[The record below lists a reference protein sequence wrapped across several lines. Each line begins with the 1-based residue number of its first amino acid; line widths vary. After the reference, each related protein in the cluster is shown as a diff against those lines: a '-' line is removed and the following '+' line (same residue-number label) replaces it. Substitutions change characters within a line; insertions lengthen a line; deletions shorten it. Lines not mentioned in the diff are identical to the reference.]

1 MKKLLLGTRTCY
13 FPIDMCPATPLH
25 IKPPNE
31 TCFNTLFATKYPLK
45 ATFFKNRIFPRC
57 FGWLM

>member
-1 MKKLLLGTRTCY
+1 MKPRWVEIETASGV
-13 FPIDMCPATPLH
+13 FHPATPLH